1 VAGPPGF
8 WEAGHPAENLVSYI
22 IRRLFAAV
30 GLVIVISMIT
40 FAIFYLI
47 PRFAGATPE
56 SMAARYVSRN
66 PTAAQLHATAQALG
80 FYDPI
85 YVQYFDWLKGVVLG
99 KDVVVGSSVDH
110 CPAPCLG
117 YSFRTSQP
125 VLPEILR
132 RFPVTLSLAVGAA
145 IIWLIMGI
153 SIGVLSALKKG
164 SVFDRF
170 AMTLALAGVS
180 LPIFWTGLVSLSLFS
195 YGLGWTPPGGS
206 YTPLSENPLAWA
218 HALLL
223 PWITLALLFSA
234 QYARLTRAGMLETMG
249 EDYIRTARAKGL
261 PERTVVVKHG
271 LRSALTPIVTIFG
284 LDFGLL
290 IGGAILTEVVFG
302 LPGLGQLAI
311 KSTLANDLPPVL
323 AVVLVTAVFVAVCNL
338 IVDLTYAVLDPRVR
352 V

>member
-1 VAGPPGF
+1 
-8 WEAGHPAENLVSYI
+8 LVSYI
-22 IRRLFAAV
+22 IRRLIAAV
-30 GLVIVISMIT
+30 GLVVVISIIT

-47 PRFAGATPE
+47 PRIAGATPE
-56 SMAARYVSRN
+56 SMAARYVGRS
-66 PTAAQLHATAQALG
+66 PDPEALKTAARSLG

-85 YVQYFDWLKGVVLG
+85 HVQYWDWLKGVIVG
-99 KDVVVGSSVDH
+99 KDVQSGSGIDH

-117 YSFRTSQP
+117 YSFRSSQP
-125 VLPEILR
+125 VLPEILQR
-132 RFPVTLSLAVGAA
+132 LPVTLSLAIGAA

-153 SIGVLSALKKG
+153 SIGVLSALRRG
-164 SVFDRF
+164 SFFDRA

-180 LPIFWTGLVSLSLFS
+180 LPIFWTGLVSLALFS
-195 YGLGWTPPGGS
+195 YKLGWTPPGAS
-206 YTPLSENPLAWA
+206 YTSLSDNPLKWA
-218 HALLL
+218 HSLLL

-261 PERTVVVKHG
+261 PERTVIVKHG

-290 IGGAILTEVVFG
+290 IGGAVLTETVFG
-302 LPGLGQLAI
+302 LPGLGQYAI

-323 AVVLVTAVFVAVCNL
+323 AVVLVTSVFVALCNL
-338 IVDLTYAVLDPRVR
+338 IVDLMYAVLDPRVR
-352 V
+352 TR